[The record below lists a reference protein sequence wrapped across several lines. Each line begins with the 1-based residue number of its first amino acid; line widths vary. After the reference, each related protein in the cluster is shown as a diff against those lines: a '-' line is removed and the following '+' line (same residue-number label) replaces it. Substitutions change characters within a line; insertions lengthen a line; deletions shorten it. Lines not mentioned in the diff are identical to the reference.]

1 MSNGVTTS
9 VYFIS
14 IPMPLGFVLLY
25 SVIIICV
32 PPTLIIIILIIII
45 IILIIIIIIIIGEKI
60 TVNMVRS
67 DNHVTDLMPL
77 LPKGKWGSIFTQ
89 DSVSKGTQVATCN
102 Q

>member
-1 MSNGVTTS
+1 MSLFKGSMSNGVTTS

-45 IILIIIIIIIIGEKI
+45 IIMIK
-60 TVNMVRS
+60 
-67 DNHVTDLMPL
+67 
-77 LPKGKWGSIFTQ
+77 Q
-89 DSVSKGTQVATCN
+89 
-102 Q
+102 